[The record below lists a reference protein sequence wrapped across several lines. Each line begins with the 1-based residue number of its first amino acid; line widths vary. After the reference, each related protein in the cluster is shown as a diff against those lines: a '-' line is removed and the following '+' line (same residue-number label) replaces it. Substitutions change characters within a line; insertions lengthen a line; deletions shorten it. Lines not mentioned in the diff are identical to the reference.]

1 MLIQIREAIF
11 QLKDWNKGIHC
22 SDDYYCS
29 PDGMKNLAASCM
41 LIEAIGEGIKQ
52 VDKATEGKL
61 LIERP
66 EIPWKDVIG
75 IRNHIAHGYFDIDG
89 EMVLDVVKND
99 LDSLLE
105 AVEFFYKLLGITIV
119 RLEDKRLRLGDRLV
133 DSPRLRR
140 IYQSILLLC
149 IKKLRL

>member
-1 MLIQIREAIF
+1 MLSDRAYGLLVQIRTAIL
-11 QLKDWNKGIHC
+11 QLKDWNSNIIS
-22 SDDYYCS
+22 SDDYYSS

-52 VDKATEGKL
+52 IDKITDGRL
-61 LIERP
+61 LVNRP

-89 EMVLDVVKND
+89 DMVLDVVKND

-105 AVEFFYKLLGITIV
+105 AINFFIDSYKGN
-119 RLEDKRLRLGDRLV
+119 K
-133 DSPRLRR
+133 
-140 IYQSILLLC
+140 
-149 IKKLRL
+149 